1 MQRNRKRKAT
11 ENEAK
16 KASCNTAIQ
25 YLVTEK
31 SSIGG
36 ENPRRAKKYFV
47 YVYIEYILLKISAVL
62 ASWYL

>member
-1 MQRNRKRKAT
+1 MRQ
-11 ENEAK
+11 K
-16 KASCNTAIQ
+16 KQVAILP

-47 YVYIEYILLKISAVL
+47 YVYLEYILLKISAVL
-62 ASWYL
+62 AS

>member
-1 MQRNRKRKAT
+1 MRK
-11 ENEAK
+11 K
-16 KASCNTAIQ
+16 KQVAILP

-47 YVYIEYILLKISAVL
+47 YVIVMKNETIDLFVRGN
-62 ASWYL
+62 